1 MKKMK
6 EEESIT
12 YILIRYDLPTKIRMI
27 NGTTQARKRTKMK
40 KIYKSLSLNRNK
52 LTKFTFSKINFRWK
66 SFKRKNTKEIEM
78 KKNRERGLL

>member
-27 NGTTQARKRTKMK
+27 TEQHNENEEN
-40 KIYKSLSLNRNK
+40 I
-52 LTKFTFSKINFRWK
+52 
-66 SFKRKNTKEIEM
+66 
-78 KKNRERGLL
+78 

>member
-12 YILIRYDLPTKIRMI
+12 YILIRYDLPTKIRN

>member
-1 MKKMK
+1 MK

-12 YILIRYDLPTKIRMI
+12 YIPIRYDLPTKIRMI
-27 NGTTQARKRTKMK
+27 NGTTQARKRRKMK

-66 SFKRKNTKEIEM
+66 SFKRKNTKEIEI

>member
-12 YILIRYDLPTKIRMI
+12 YIPIRYDLPTKIRMI
-27 NGTTQARKRTKMK
+27 TEQARKRTKMK

>member
-12 YILIRYDLPTKIRMI
+12 YIPIRYDLPTKIRMI

-40 KIYKSLSLNRNK
+40 KIYKSLSLNRKK
-52 LTKFTFSKINFRWK
+52 LTKLHFRRLI
-66 SFKRKNTKEIEM
+66 SVGNRLKERIQ
-78 KKNRERGLL
+78 KKLK

>member
-6 EEESIT
+6 EEQSIT

-27 NGTTQARKRTKMK
+27 TEQHKREKKMK
-40 KIYKSLSLNRNK
+40 KIYKSLSLNRKK